1 VNVAFN
7 GGAPEDS
14 GRTSTWAPTGPGAE
28 FDGQTWHIVREKEHP
43 TEPMTV
49 DALLQMEMVGHHFFL
64 FIGQGVRAAQR
75 HVSATRV

>member
-1 VNVAFN
+1 
-7 GGAPEDS
+7 
-14 GRTSTWAPTGPGAE
+14 
-28 FDGQTWHIVREKEHP
+28 VREKEHP